1 MPLMLNG
8 GKIKLPRSVVTEYI
22 NKSRDSSTIAKLS
35 GSTPQSFADVE
46 HMIFVPSAEAEVVEE
61 GAQKSSYEQEIGGVT
76 GKRIKVITNTRVSD
90 ELRWADEDNR
100 LEIISHIVD
109 DQSEAIGRALDYVV
123 YHAINPRKGTA
134 LSGYDALAAK
144 AQQVTATGSE
154 LDDIDALTD
163 KLIDYA
169 VSGIALGRPY
179 AAALR
184 KLRVPATG
192 LRLFPEI
199 PLSLEVGTLDG
210 ISAACSGT
218 VNGRLATAPTNVE
231 AIMGDFSLI
240 KWGYV
245 RDAYSEIIEY
255 GDPDNTGVDLKGS
268 NQVCYRTEA
277 VLGYSVLDYNGFAVL
292 KKEAA

>member
-1 MPLMLNG
+1 MPLSVSG
-8 GKIKLPRSVVTEYI
+8 GKVKLPHSVVTEYVS
-22 NKSRDSSTIAKLS
+22 KASDTSTIATLS
-35 GSTPQSFADVE
+35 PSTPQSFADVD

-61 GAQKSSYEQEIGGVT
+61 GAAKSSYDQDIDPVAA
-76 GKRIKVITNTRVSD
+76 KRVKVVTNTRVSD
-90 ELRWADEDNR
+90 ELRWADENNR
-100 LEIISHIVD
+100 LEILSHIVE
-109 DQSEAIGRALDYVV
+109 DQSRAIGRALDYVI

-134 LSGYDALAAK
+134 LSGYNALAAK
-144 AQQVTATGSE
+144 AQQVTSTGSE

-169 VSGIALGRPY
+169 VNGIALGRPY

-199 PLSLEVGTLDG
+199 PLSLEVGSLDG
-210 ISAACSGT
+210 IAAACSGT
-218 VNGRLATAPTNVE
+218 VNGRLATSPTNVE
-231 AIMGDFSLI
+231 AIMGDFGLI

-245 RDAYSEIIEY
+245 RDAYSEVIEY
-255 GDPDNTGVDLKGS
+255 GDPDNTGVDLKGN

-277 VLGYSVLDYNGFAVL
+277 VFGYAVLDYGGFAVL
-292 KKEAA
+292 KKEAE